1 MTDPPKLDHLF
12 AGTEVSRDEDGGA
25 SLREHVFVLKVLSG
39 ADKGKEIAVSQ
50 RVVVAG
56 TLPGCELQLTD
67 GRVSRRHFEI
77 ERIEDRYRLRDLGS
91 TNGTEVDGVKL
102 VEATLAPGAIIRV
115 GTTDILFR
123 PKKRWVRVPPAETDN
138 FHGLVGQSRPMRDI
152 FGLLERIAPSDLTV
166 LLVGETGTGKE
177 IAARA
182 IHAASRRAA
191 GPFVVVDCGAVAPT
205 LVESELFGHERG
217 AFTGA
222 ENARTGAFAY
232 ANGGTL
238 FLDEIGE
245 LPHELQPKLLRALDR
260 REVKPLGGVKTISVD
275 VRVVAATNRDLSREV
290 DKGSF
295 RRDLY
300 FRLAE
305 VIAPL
310 PSLRERLED
319 LPLLCDTLLAQIA
332 PSLKSAMPRD
342 WTAVLKEYEWPGN
355 VRELRNYLRRAAIEL
370 EAGNVGLDHM
380 PAIAARSV
388 AGTSRPGEVDISVPL
403 VEARKQWTAPY
414 ERAYLTKLL
423 AQAEYDLDNASKI
436 GGMHRKSLE
445 RLLRHAGLWPVK
457 KPR

>member
-1 MTDPPKLDHLF
+1 MTDPPKLLDHLF
-12 AGTEVSRDEDGGA
+12 AGTEVSRDEDGP

-39 ADKGKEIAVSQ
+39 GDKGKEIAVSG
-50 RVVVAG
+50 RCVVAG

-67 GRVSRRHFEI
+67 GRISRRHFEI
-77 ERIEDRYRLRDLGS
+77 ERIEDKYRLRDLGS
-91 TNGTEVDGVKL
+91 TNGTEVDGVKV
-102 VEATLAPGAIIRV
+102 VEATLAPGALIRI
-115 GTTDILFR
+115 GTTEIIFR
-123 PKKRWVRVPPAETDN
+123 PKKRWVRIPPSETDN
-138 FHGLVGQSRPMRDI
+138 FHGLIGQSRPMREI

-182 IHAASRRAA
+182 LHAASLRAA

-222 ENARTGAFAY
+222 ENPRTGAFAY

-260 REVKPLGGVKTISVD
+260 REVKPLGGAKTIPVD
-275 VRVVAATNRDLSREV
+275 VRVVAATNRELSREV
-290 DKGSF
+290 DKGAF

-305 VIAPL
+305 VVAPL
-310 PSLRERLED
+310 PALRERLED
-319 LPLLCDTLLAQIA
+319 LPQLCDTMLEQIA
-332 PSLKSAMPRD
+332 PQLKAPLPRE
-342 WTAVLKEYEWPGN
+342 WIAVLKEYEWPGN

-370 EAGNVGLDHM
+370 EAGNTSLDQM
-380 PAIAARSV
+380 PAMAARSV
-388 AGTSRPGEVDISVPL
+388 HGSARPGEVDISVPL

-414 ERAYLTKLL
+414 EKAYLTKLL
-423 AQAEYDLDNASKI
+423 AQAEYDLDTASKL

>member
-1 MTDPPKLDHLF
+1 MSEPPNIQHLF
-12 AGTEVSRDEDGGA
+12 AGTEVSRDEDGA

-39 ADKGKEIAVSQ
+39 PDKGIEIGVAQ
-50 RVVVAG
+50 RTVTVG
-56 TLPGCELQLTD
+56 TLPTSDLKLTD
-67 GRVSRRHFEI
+67 GRISRRHCEI
-77 ERIEDRYRLRDLGS
+77 ERVEDSYKIRDLGS
-91 TNGTEVDGVKL
+91 TNGTDVDGVRV
-102 VEATLAPGAIIRV
+102 VEAALAPGALIRV
-115 GTTDILFR
+115 GGTEIIFR
-123 PKKRWVRVPPAETDN
+123 PKKRWVRVPPSESDN
-138 FHGLVGQSRPMRDI
+138 FHGLVGASRPMRDI

-182 IHAASRRAA
+182 LHTGSRRAS

-222 ENARTGAFAY
+222 EAPRTGAFCY
-232 ANGGTL
+232 ANGGTV

-245 LPHELQPKLLRALDR
+245 LPAELQPKLLRALDR
-260 REVKPLGGVKTISVD
+260 REVKPLGGSKAINID
-275 VRVVAATNRDLSREV
+275 VRVIAATNRDLSREV
-290 DKGSF
+290 ERGAF

-305 VIAPL
+305 VVVGL

-319 LPLLCDTLLAQIA
+319 MGLLCDTLLTQIA
-332 PSLKSAMPRD
+332 PELRQPVPRD
-342 WTAVLKEYEWPGN
+342 WVAILKEYEWPGN
-355 VRELRNYLRRAAIEL
+355 VRELRNYLRRAAIEI
-370 EAGNVGLDHM
+370 EAGNTSLDSM
-380 PAIAARSV
+380 PPMAAR
-388 AGTSRPGEVDISVPL
+388 AIPGGSRPGEIDLSVPL

-414 ERAYLTKLL
+414 EKAYLTKLL
-423 AQAEYDLDNASKI
+423 TQAEHDLDEAARL

-457 KPR
+457 KGRS